1 MARTSLNVEDPLII
15 RMMVQRLCQESTL
28 CGLGFQA
35 QRGEFPTLTE
45 DGQRIAFDM
54 PHKEILAWG
63 MQTGDSVEVKLKDR
77 SIRFEGIG
85 SHLGPGKIESLETC
99 LLAMPR
105 ILRRADGHRLVDF
118 VPEMDHKCT
127 FTNARNALLDGSI
140 QGLSEE
146 GLEVVLRDPRQGI
159 QNILRMGEESL
170 LDVTL
175 DNGLRIEA
183 PTTVAYFNEGAV
195 GLKFTK
201 AADAKLLDQYCNWIQ
216 EQQAIQVQR
225 DRDSFQP
232 GGVTQPV
239 VRATLGSALPQLK
252 VWVDRD
258 PMILL
263 LTEKSEVAQRMSE
276 ALSRKYG
283 FASLDYIKGSVSA
296 QLSRLGGG
304 ADGAGPWGRARLIM
318 VHNLLRLSSPLE
330 IIRQIT
336 DREKCPLPVLSLGTT
351 EDEDKKRNHAV
362 AQGAVDYL
370 AVEPFRVLATL
381 KKIDEIMS
389 LFEGG

>member
-1 MARTSLNVEDPLII
+1 MARSSLNVEDPLII
-15 RMMVQRLCQESTL
+15 RMMMQRLCQESSL
-28 CGLGFQA
+28 CGLVFREQK
-35 QRGEFPTLTE
+35 GEFPTLTE
-45 DGQRIAFDM
+45 DGQRIAFEM
-54 PHKEILAWG
+54 AHKDILAWG
-63 MQTGDSVEVKLKDR
+63 MQTGDSVELKLKDR
-77 SIRFEGIG
+77 SLRFEGIG
-85 SHLGPGKIESLETC
+85 SHLGPGKIETLEIC

-118 VPEMDHKCT
+118 VPDVSQKCT
-127 FTNARNALLDGSI
+127 FTNARNALLDGTI
-140 QGLSEE
+140 QGLSES
-146 GLEVVLRDPRQGI
+146 GLEVVLRDPQQGI

-175 DNGLRIEA
+175 ADGVRIEA

-201 AADAKLLDQYCNWIQ
+201 ATDANLLDQYCNWIH
-216 EQQAIQVQR
+216 EQQALQIQR
-225 DRDSFQP
+225 DRDNFQP
-232 GGVTQPV
+232 GGITHPV
-239 VRATLGSALPQLK
+239 VRSSAGSVQPQLK

-263 LTEKSEVAQRMSE
+263 LTEKTDFAQRMSE

-283 FASLDYIKGSVSA
+283 FASLDYIKGHLA
-296 QLSRLGGG
+296 TQLSRLG
-304 ADGAGPWGRARLIM
+304 AGSDEAHPWGRIRMIL

-330 IIRQIT
+330 VIRQIT
-336 DREKCPLPVLSLGTT
+336 DKEKCPLPVLSLGTT

-370 AVEPFRVLATL
+370 TIEPFRVLATL
-381 KKIDEIMS
+381 RKIDEVMS
-389 LFEGG
+389 LFEG